1 MRIVWIKLSFAKYSD
16 SLFELKAQAIYTA
29 MDGNVYFTKP
39 NPPLDELDKAI
50 KAYSEA
56 LVAAASGDRYEIAEK
71 NKFRK
76 DLEAVLQN
84 LGRYVIMTAGD
95 NRTMLISSGFD
106 VRKDPESTTLDTP
119 HLVSLATGKNPGE
132 VMVKVNGTDAR
143 SFVYEYTTDP
153 LTDASIWRQE
163 VSTRKNH
170 VLAGLKPSGKIWV
183 RVTAVGPRGTKAT
196 SVAVSYIVQ

>member
-1 MRIVWIKLSFAKYSD
+1 MQIIGVGVGRTGTYS
-16 SLFELKAQAIYTA
+16 LKMAIDQLGFGPCHH
-29 MDGNVYFTKP
+29 M
-39 NPPLDELDKAI
+39 
-50 KAYSEA
+50 
-56 LVAAASGDRYEIAEK
+56 
-71 NKFRK
+71 
-76 DLEAVLQN
+76 EAVLQN

-143 SFVYEYTTDP
+143 SFVYECTADP
-153 LTDASIWRQE
+153 ITDASIWTQE

-170 VLAGLKPSGKIWV
+170 VLAGLKPSGKIW
-183 RVTAVGPRGTKAT
+183 GINPTKFP
-196 SVAVSYIVQ
+196 